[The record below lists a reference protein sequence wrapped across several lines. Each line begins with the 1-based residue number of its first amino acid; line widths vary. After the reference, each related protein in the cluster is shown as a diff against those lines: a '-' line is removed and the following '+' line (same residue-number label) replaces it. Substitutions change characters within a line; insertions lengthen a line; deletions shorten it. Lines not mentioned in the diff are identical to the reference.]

1 MSYRSMLCERKRA
14 KWDIWKKR
22 RLEMGRETI
31 LSSTNIL
38 IWYLKLLNQNVYK
51 NTDAFVIVIE
61 SFKNKFVKETHEET
75 LWN

>member
-1 MSYRSMLCERKRA
+1 MQTENGQNKILEKRDVW
-14 KWDIWKKR
+14 KWAGKLFRI
-22 RLEMGRETI
+22 
-31 LSSTNIL
+31 STNFL
-38 IWYLKLLNQNVYK
+38 NLQLELLDQNVYK

>member
-1 MSYRSMLCERKRA
+1 MQTEKGKIRYLKNETF
-14 KWDIWKKR
+14 
-22 RLEMGRETI
+22 ENGREKLFRI
-31 LSSTNIL
+31 STNFL
-38 IWYLKLLNQNVYK
+38 NLQLELLDQNVYK